1 MNELERI
8 KQNVRMKLAALRQF
22 LRDRSEYLTETE
34 RDEILDEMNKYLTLI
49 EEIEKLEK
57 RGLS

>member
-1 MNELERI
+1 
-8 KQNVRMKLAALRQF
+8 MKMAALRQF
-22 LRDRSEYLTETE
+22 LRDRSEELTEAQ
-34 RDEILDEMNKYLTLI
+34 RDEVLDEMNKYLTAI